1 MKLNVGDVIQIHGW
15 VMLSRLNDGDKLKVA
30 KITKEGFDSVYWFTK
45 PKGKKLII
53 GHKTANVDSA
63 IHDNG
68 MNRIEIVKQ

>member
-30 KITKEGFDSVYWFTK
+30 KITKEGFVSVYWFTK
-45 PKGKKLII
+45 PKGKKLIV
-53 GHKTANVDSA
+53 GHKTSNVDSA